1 MAKDGTGSL
10 DPAMK
15 KTVTIALDRIRTTPG
30 FERVRFI
37 TIYGSARA
45 GTMKAGSDIDL
56 CLSYDGDRDD
66 AARFRHEIL
75 SRLPGTTFDIQIF
88 ELLPLYVRTEVLR
101 GTVLY
106 APDPAVVYETATR
119 TIREFDDFKHRLDDY
134 TGEEA
139 MS

>member
-1 MAKDGTGSL
+1 MRIP
-10 DPAMK
+10 DPAIRK
-15 KTVTIALDRIRTTPG
+15 SAAAALDRIRTTPG
-30 FERVRFI
+30 SEHIRFI
-37 TIYGSARA
+37 ILYGSAGA

-56 CLSYDGDRDD
+56 CISLDGDHHD

-75 SRLPGTTFDIQIF
+75 SRLPGSTYDIQIF

-101 GTVLY
+101 GAVLY
-106 APDPAVVYETATR
+106 PPDPAIVYETASR
-119 TIREFDDFKHRLDDY
+119 TIREFDDFKHRLYDY